1 MNIKLIAALAAT
13 ALVAGP
19 VSAAGQLK
27 TAVFAGGCFW
37 SMEKAFEH
45 EPGVVKA
52 ESGYSGGRL
61 QNPTY
66 ENHEGHLEAVRVT
79 YDPTKTSYATLVDH
93 FFHSIDPT
101 DDRGQICDF
110 GPSYRTA
117 VFVGSTEER
126 QTAEQVKAKVG
137 QVLKK
142 KVATQVRP
150 ASTFWMA
157 ESYHQDFAEKNPGN
171 YARYYKG
178 CGRERALKAVWG
190 DR

>member
-1 MNIKLIAALAAT
+1 MKSQIVAAVAAAALIAGPAT
-13 ALVAGP
+13 AASP
-19 VSAAGQLK
+19 LK

-45 EPGVVKA
+45 APGVVKA

-61 QNPTY
+61 TQPSY

-79 YDPTKTSYATLVDH
+79 YDPAKTSYAKLVDH

-117 VFVGSTEER
+117 VFVSTPEER
-126 QTAEQVKAKVG
+126 QVADQTKTRVA
-137 QVLKK
+137 QVLKT
-142 KVATQVRP
+142 KVATEVRP
-150 ASTFWMA
+150 AARFWMA
-157 ESYHQDFAEKNPGN
+157 ETYHQDFAEKNPDH

-190 DR
+190 GR